1 MLYHQTELDK
11 RLGCS
16 WHVVVGEEFGF
27 DVTYEVRDRGRYHED
42 PQAQIWNEGFDS
54 VNLGKPLKPIQ

>member
-27 DVTYEVRDRGRYHED
+27 DVTYEVRDVDIMKILRLRFGMKGSI
-42 PQAQIWNEGFDS
+42 QLIWENH
-54 VNLGKPLKPIQ
+54 

>member
-1 MLYHQTELDK
+1 MLSFQTELDK

-27 DVTYEVRDRGRYHED
+27 DVTYEVRYVKCFVTARE
-42 PQAQIWNEGFDS
+42 
-54 VNLGKPLKPIQ
+54 